1 MKQEHKAALAAID
14 SNGSLSAALEA
25 LKEKL
30 VRELLQT
37 QPQESKKREDL
48 YTQYQTLGKLKEVI
62 KAAINDA
69 EGNIE

>member
-1 MKQEHKAALAAID
+1 MKIEHKNALAAID

-69 EGNIE
+69 ERNDE

>member
-62 KAAINDA
+62 KGAINDA
-69 EGNIE
+69 ERNTE